1 MFKKSQRLSR
11 PQFTTFFKQGVRF
24 QAPELTLIY
33 NANTPLS
40 VSVVVGKK
48 VFKNAVDRNRLR
60 RRIYAGCK
68 RYFDANKVVL
78 GSYIIITKPLAI
90 RLTRLATITATEQI
104 LARIG
109 NSR

>member
-1 MFKKSQRLSR
+1 MFKKTKRLSR
-11 PQFTTFFKQGVRF
+11 PQFTEYYKKGVRF
-24 QAPELTLIY
+24 QTPELTLVY
-33 NANTPLS
+33 NANIPLL

-60 RRIYAGCK
+60 RRIYASIR
-68 RYFDANKVVL
+68 RYFTAKEVFS
-78 GSYIIITKPLAI
+78 GSYIIITKPPAAK
-90 RLTRLATITATEQI
+90 LTRLATIAATEQI